1 MKSVLATAAII
12 LSTLGSAY
20 AAEWGTD
27 VPKAIAKAKAEN
39 KLVVL
44 DFTGS
49 DWCGWCI
56 KLKKEV
62 FDTPEFEAY
71 AAKNLVL
78 VEVDFPRKKEM
89 SPQQKATNQ
98 QLAAKY
104 GIKGYPTIFVLE
116 GSGMPVGKLGY
127 MEGGPKPFIAELAK
141 LKK

>member
-1 MKSVLATAAII
+1 MKSALAIAAII
-12 LSTLGSAY
+12 LSTLGTAR

-39 KLVVL
+39 KLVML

-89 SPQQKATNQ
+89 TPELKATNKA
-98 QLAAKY
+98 LAAKY

>member
-1 MKSVLATAAII
+1 MKSLLTTAALL
-12 LSTLGSAY
+12 LSAFTGAQ
-20 AAEWGTD
+20 AAEWTTD

-62 FDTPEFEAY
+62 FETPEFEAY

-78 VEVDFPRKKEM
+78 VELDFPRKKEI
-89 SPQQKATNQ
+89 SAELKATNKA
-98 QLAAKY
+98 LAAKY
-104 GIKGYPTIFVLE
+104 GVEGYPTIFVLE

-127 MEGGPKPFIAELAK
+127 MPGGPKAFIAELAK

>member
-1 MKSVLATAAII
+1 MKSLFATAAVV
-12 LSTLGSAY
+12 LSSFCAAQ

-27 VPKAIAKAKAEN
+27 VPKAVAKAKAEN

-49 DWCGWCI
+49 DWCGWCRR
-56 KLKKEV
+56 LKAEV

-78 VEVDFPRKKEM
+78 VELDFPRKKELD
-89 SPQQKATNQ
+89 PELKAKNRA
-98 QLAAKY
+98 LATKY
-104 GIKGYPTIFVLE
+104 GVQGYPTLWVLD
-116 GSGMPVGKLGY
+116 GRGMPVGKLGY

>member
-1 MKSVLATAAII
+1 MKSLLATAAII
-12 LSTLGSAY
+12 LSTLGTAH

-89 SPQQKATNQ
+89 SAQQKATNQ

>member
-1 MKSVLATAAII
+1 MKSLLATAVII
-12 LSTLGSAY
+12 LSTLSTAH

-27 VPKAIAKAKAEN
+27 VPKAVAKAKAEN
-39 KLVVL
+39 KLVIL

-56 KLKKEV
+56 RLKQEV
-62 FDTPEFEAY
+62 FNTPEFEAY

-78 VEVDFPRKKEM
+78 VEIDFPRKKEM
-89 SPQQKATNQ
+89 STELKATNKA
-98 QLAAKY
+98 LAAKY

-127 MEGGPKPFIAELAK
+127 MEGGPKAFLAELAK

>member
-1 MKSVLATAAII
+1 MKSVLAIAAII
-12 LSTLGSAY
+12 LSSFGAAQ
-20 AAEWGTD
+20 AAEWSTD

-39 KLVVL
+39 KLVLL

-56 KLKKEV
+56 KLKREV

-78 VEVDFPRKKEM
+78 VEVDFPRNKVLTPE
-89 SPQQKATNQ
+89 QKAANQ
-98 QLAAKY
+98 ALAAKY
-104 GIKGYPTIFVLE
+104 GIKGYPTIWVLE

>member
-12 LSTLGSAY
+12 LSAFGAAR

-39 KLVVL
+39 KLVIL

-49 DWCGWCI
+49 DWCGWCM
-56 KLKKEV
+56 KLKQEV

-78 VEVDFPRKKEM
+78 VEVDFPRKKELG
-89 SPQQKATNQ
+89 PDLRAANKA
-98 QLAAKY
+98 LAAKY
-104 GIKGYPTIFVLE
+104 GVKGYPTIWVLE

-127 MEGGPKPFIAELAK
+127 MEGGPKTFIAELAK

>member
-12 LSTLGSAY
+12 LSTLGTAH

-56 KLKKEV
+56 KLKREV

-89 SPQQKATNQ
+89 SPELKAANQ
-98 QLAAKY
+98 ALAAKY